1 MAESRRE
8 FVQGIACQ
16 EVVELATEYLEGS
29 MTEERRT
36 RFELHLNL
44 CDGCFN
50 FVEQV
55 RTTAAMARVL
65 SEEEVPDETRAKL
78 IAAFRDWKRE

>member
-1 MAESRRE
+1 MSESKRD
-8 FVQGIACQ
+8 FVDGYACR
-16 EVVELATEYLEGS
+16 EVVELATEYLEGA
-29 MTEERRT
+29 MTPEQMT

-65 SEEEVPDETRAKL
+65 SEEEIPDETRAKL
-78 IAAFRDWKRE
+78 VEAFRDWKRQ

>member
-1 MAESRRE
+1 MSESKRD
-8 FVQGIACQ
+8 FVDGYACR
-16 EVVELATEYLEGS
+16 EVVELATEYLEGA
-29 MTEERRT
+29 MTPEQMT

-65 SEEEVPDETRAKL
+65 SEEEIPDETREKL
-78 IAAFRDWKRE
+78 VEAFRDWKRQ